1 MKVRD
6 LLEVQKDE
14 GWITNTICKSRVI
27 ALDAKDGKI
36 LFDTYKNKSEYV
48 EKFFDGD
55 VSALWSDIKTD
66 VSMGYGNLYKG
77 VVMLY
82 LRHGSWEGQDDA

>member
-6 LLEVQKDE
+6 LLEAQKDNVW
-14 GWITNTICKSRVI
+14 GTNTICKSRVI

-66 VSMGYGNLYKG
+66 ISMGYGDLYKG

-82 LRHGSWEGQDDA
+82 LKHMSWGGA